1 MILSSPT
8 GTGSLEITR
17 ISIEADS
24 TSIDFEGQVEGYGT
38 VFASH
43 VLNSVNGDSHRG
55 TTTGE
60 ARTFLL
66 DGSVL
71 ETPHRGTFTRQGSSL
86 QIYFTD
92 AVNNGAVN
100 CVIWDADI
108 LSKKAEV
115 RYWEIKPG
123 SQQAIHYFHPL
134 ELNLVSENTS
144 KNFLQPILK

>member
-1 MILSSPT
+1 MMKNLPPLLLLISAAASIQISAAEYERCYDAVNGRDLLCPEDQVLSHDW
-8 GTGSLEITR
+8 
-17 ISIEADS
+17 DS
-24 TSIDFEGQVEGYGT
+24 TEWSDFSDDEMLEACCRRNC
-38 VFASH
+38 FAEM
-43 VLNSVNGDSHRG
+43 NSRSLAC
-55 TTTGE
+55 E

-71 ETPHRGTFTRQGSSL
+71 ATPHRGTFTRQGSSL

-123 SQQAIHYFHPL
+123 S
-134 ELNLVSENTS
+134 
-144 KNFLQPILK
+144 

>member
-1 MILSSPT
+1 MNLNNPT

-43 VLNSVNGDSHRG
+43 VLNSVDGDSARG

-71 ETPHRGTFTRQGSSL
+71 ATPHRGTFTRQGSSL

-123 SQQAIHYFHPL
+123 S
-134 ELNLVSENTS
+134 
-144 KNFLQPILK
+144 